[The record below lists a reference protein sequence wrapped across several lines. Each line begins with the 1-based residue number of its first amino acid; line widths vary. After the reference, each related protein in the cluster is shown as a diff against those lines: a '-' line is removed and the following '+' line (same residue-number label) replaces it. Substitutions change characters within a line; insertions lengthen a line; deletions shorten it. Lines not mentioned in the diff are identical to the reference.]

1 MLQIYIIFSV
11 FLLRKCEKIAS
22 NPKIYT
28 FVTILRHFYGSCLF
42 RLFPFAIP
50 FFCIF
55 SIIMQRIHMKN
66 QKMMAK

>member
-1 MLQIYIIFSV
+1 MLQNYIIFSV

-28 FVTILRHFYGSCLF
+28 FVIILRHFMVLVS
-42 RLFPFAIP
+42 FAFFSFTIP
-50 FFCIF
+50 YSCIF
-55 SIIMQRIHMKN
+55 SIIMQQIHIKN